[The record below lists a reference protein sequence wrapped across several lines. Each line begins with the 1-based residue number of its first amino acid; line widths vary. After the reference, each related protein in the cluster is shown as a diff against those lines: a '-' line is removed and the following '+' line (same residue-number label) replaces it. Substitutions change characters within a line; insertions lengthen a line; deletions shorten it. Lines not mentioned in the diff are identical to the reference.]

1 MEELLLM
8 KDMTDSQRMI
18 FQAEMT
24 NLRKD
29 RNVALLLNFF
39 FGGLGAHHFY
49 LNKTGIGL
57 FYLLF
62 CWTLIPAIVAFFE
75 LFFIMKRTDE
85 YNQQKTREIA
95 EKIKML

>member
-8 KDMTDSQRMI
+8 KDMTDSQKMI

-24 NLRKD
+24 KAHKD

-39 FGGLGAHHFY
+39 FGGFGAPHFY
-49 LNKTGIGL
+49 LNKTGRGL
-57 FYLLF
+57 LYLLF

-85 YNQQKTREIA
+85 YNRQKAREFA
-95 EKIKML
+95 QNIKML